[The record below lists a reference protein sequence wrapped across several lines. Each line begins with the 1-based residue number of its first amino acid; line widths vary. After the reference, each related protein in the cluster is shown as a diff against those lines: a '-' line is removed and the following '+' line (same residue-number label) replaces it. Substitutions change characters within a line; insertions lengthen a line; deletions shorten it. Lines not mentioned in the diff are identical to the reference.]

1 MSHSSFRRLLP
12 VLLCLGPMV
21 APAGALAGSDAYRSV
36 PAYAGHA
43 TPYYY
48 YGGERG
54 RRQNLHL
61 YLNAPGN
68 TVRILDGGKQIVTYD
83 RECRVHHEVVPSRHG
98 PHPITVTRC

>member
-12 VLLCLGPMV
+12 VLLCLGSMV
-21 APAGALAGSDAYRSV
+21 APADALAGSDVYRSAPV
-36 PAYAGHA
+36 YAGHA
-43 TPYYY
+43 APNY

-68 TVRILDGGKQIVTYD
+68 TVRILDGGKQIVVYD
-83 RECRVHHEVVPSRHG
+83 RECRVHHEVVPSRRG
-98 PHPITVTRC
+98 PHSITVTRC